1 MYKIM
6 PLYNNSTQKVKSIR
20 RRKDEYSVDY
30 LIFNASELV
39 AEESMVN
46 RLDTHNNGIYSV
58 NLLYHQAS

>member
-1 MYKIM
+1 M

-46 RLDTHNNGIYSV
+46 RLDTHNNGTYSV

>member
-20 RRKDEYSVDY
+20 RRKDSVDY